1 MVRDPNNVGTNSVY
15 DNLGRSTQSTDTA
28 GAVTK
33 TAYDKAGNTIKQTDA
48 KNKHTLITFDPRDR
62 QKSSTDRINGATTYA
77 YTPSGQ
83 LASLTDA
90 EGQTT
95 AYTYDARG
103 SKLTE
108 QYPDHVAGST
118 IGTTGYG
125 IVSFIYDNAGRVLR
139 KEDQLGDTVTYLY
152 DLAGRMTARD
162 YRAKVNSPAG
172 TIADTDSFTFDR
184 AGRML
189 TAVSGRYANT
199 VAYTYDPAGRKSTEA
214 LTISGQTYTTTTA
227 YDPTGQV
234 SGLTYPNGTVASR
247 TYTDRGQLATLGFN
261 GTTIDTR
268 TYDNGGRMT
277 ASSYNNGVSE
287 SRTYNTDNTLTS
299 INFTGAPIG
308 NLTYGWDANKNKTSE
323 GISGPMSGY
332 GFNVGGSGY
341 DSEDRLV
348 NWQRSDNN
356 LTQAWN
362 LSLVGDWNSITEN
375 SQTQSRTHGPTHE
388 LLNVAGQ
395 AVQHDV
401 KGNMMLIPANLRPT
415 TSGTPQPLSMSWDF
429 DNRLVSADTNND
441 STADVFYKWDAL
453 GRRIYRD
460 DGTIATVYVQSGQ
473 QTIADYTAGTA
484 ATSPTYTY
492 VYASY
497 IDEPVMRSGS
507 GNLVYLHRNQ
517 QYSVSAITDGSGFI
531 TERYAYSAYGTPTI
545 TDASGTTRTTTAIGN
560 RYTFTG
566 REWDRSLALYHYRA
580 RMYDSTCGRFV
591 SRDPIGYVDGQNLY
605 PGYFFLDFTDPEG
618 TLVHPVGVGVVVVAT
633 VIVIAGIAVT
643 IWTIDWIA
651 TKIKEV
657 LRRVEPPR
665 DTDCN
670 DDPKE
675 CPPCPP
681 PPQPE
686 TDTTHDHGK
695 CEEKTGSK
703 THWHYYEYHQD
714 PETCDCYGPYRRFG
728 GCGAAP

>member
-1 MVRDPNNVGTNSVY
+1 
-15 DNLGRSTQSTDTA
+15 
-28 GAVTK
+28 
-33 TAYDKAGNTIKQTDA
+33 
-48 KNKHTLITFDPRDR
+48 LITFDPRDR

-77 YTPSGQ
+77 YTPTGQ

-108 QYPDHVAGST
+108 QYPDHVSGST

-125 IVSFIYDNAGRVLR
+125 IVSFVYDHAGRVLR
-139 KEDQLGDTVTYLY
+139 KEDQLGDTVTYLH

-172 TIADTDSFTFDR
+172 TIADSDSFTFDR

-199 VAYTYDPAGRKSTEA
+199 VAYSYDPAGRKSTEA

-227 YDPTGQV
+227 YDPAGQV

-247 TYTDRGQLATLGFN
+247 TYTDRAQLATLGFN

-287 SRTYNTDNTLTS
+287 SRIYNTDNTLTS

-401 KGNMMLIPANLRPT
+401 KGNMTLIPANLRPT
-415 TSGTPQPLSMSWDF
+415 TSGAPQPLSMPWDF

-453 GRRIYRD
+453 GRRVLRD
-460 DGTIATVYVQSGQ
+460 DGTAATVYVQSDQ

-517 QYSVSAITDGSGFI
+517 QYSIIALTNGGGSV

-545 TDASGTTRTTTAIGN
+545 TDASGTGRTTSAISN
-560 RYTFTG
+560 RYTYTG
-566 REWDRSLALYHYRA
+566 REWDETLALYHYRA
-580 RMYDSTCGRFV
+580 RIYLSELGRFG
-591 SRDPIGYVDGQNLY
+591 SRDPIGYDDGFSLY
-605 PGYFFLDFTDPEG
+605 PAYFAPSGVDPSGTKRSLPIILDSLCEKCSKGTAQVECKQRGKKLYESLTKTWNDNHGKGPNTSKDNVGGYLYWDW
-618 TLVHPVGVGVVVVAT
+618 AT
-633 VIVIAGIAVT
+633 VYEEVGKKCGGKVITSERRRIRKIVPDPSKGYPVHFYTRFCAGGDKSKKECCVDVDDGWFIGGRYCHRPDEMVDNHP
-643 IWTIDWIA
+643 DW
-651 TKIKEV
+651 E
-657 LRRVEPPR
+657 
-665 DTDCN
+665 
-670 DDPKE
+670 DDPDQDI
-675 CPPCPP
+675 PPGRHNPIPP
-681 PPQPE
+681 
-686 TDTTHDHGK
+686 
-695 CEEKTGSK
+695 SVV
-703 THWHYYEYHQD
+703 
-714 PETCDCYGPYRRFG
+714 R
-728 GCGAAP
+728 